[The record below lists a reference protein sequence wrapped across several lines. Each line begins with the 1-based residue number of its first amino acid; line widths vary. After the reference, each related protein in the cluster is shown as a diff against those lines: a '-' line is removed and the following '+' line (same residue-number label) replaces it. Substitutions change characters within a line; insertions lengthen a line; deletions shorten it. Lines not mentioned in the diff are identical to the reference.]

1 MENGLAAAEVS
12 YLSALGAGALSFLSP
27 CVLPLVP
34 PYLCYMAGVSVEEF
48 RNPQLAGGAGTA
60 SRKAVLFASL
70 FFTLGFATV
79 FVALGASATSIGM
92 MLRTHLDILAQVGGV
107 IIILMGLNFLG
118 LLKIPFLSREARFQ
132 GGGEPA
138 TLTGAYVMGL
148 AFAFGWTPCIG
159 PILGAILAVAASQQ
173 TVGQGASLLGVYSL
187 GLAVPFW
194 FAAAFSGLFMA
205 FLVRFRRHL
214 GLMEKIIGVLLIFTG
229 LAFIFGY
236 VGDISAWFQQ
246 TFPVLMKIG

>member
-1 MENGLAAAEVS
+1 MENGLAVAEVS
-12 YLSALGAGALSFLSP
+12 YLSALVAGALSFLSP

-34 PYLCYMAGVSVEEF
+34 PYLCYMAGVSVDEF
-48 RNPQLAGGAGTA
+48 RNPQPAGMAGTA
-60 SRKAVLFASL
+60 SRRAVLFASL
-70 FFTLGFATV
+70 FFTLGFSTV

-92 MLRTHLDILAQVGGV
+92 MLRTHLDLLAQVGGV

-118 LLKIPFLSREARFQ
+118 ILKLPFFSREARFQ

-138 TLTGAYVMGL
+138 TQTGANIMGHAIAL
-148 AFAFGWTPCIG
+148 GWSPSNG
-159 PILGAILAVAASQQ
+159 PILGAHLGVAASQD

-214 GLMEKIIGVLLIFTG
+214 GVMEKIIGALLVVTG

-236 VGDISAWFQQ
+236 IGDISAWFQQ
-246 TFPVLMKIG
+246 TFPVLMQIG